1 MWRLSIAAG
10 LLHPFSA
17 GPVVHSAEP
26 QIASMLTSGVIAMHM
41 QLRQVWFPVQPR
53 CAQNKCHLYLVELR
67 SCPVLQLHITKN
79 YMAEK
84 GCFASKI
91 KVPLIMGIWG
101 PKGQGKSFQ
110 AELVFKKMG

>member
-1 MWRLSIAAG
+1 M
-10 LLHPFSA
+10 
-17 GPVVHSAEP
+17 
-26 QIASMLTSGVIAMHM
+26 
-41 QLRQVWFPVQPR
+41 
-53 CAQNKCHLYLVELR
+53 
-67 SCPVLQLHITKN
+67 LQLHITKN
-79 YMAEK
+79 YMVEK

>member
-1 MWRLSIAAG
+1 MSIDVTLDADLSLRLVA
-10 LLHPFSA
+10 HSA
-17 GPVVHSAEP
+17 GVCQLHCVYSRGGALSCVTVPALFCSP
-26 QIASMLTSGVIAMHM
+26 NASCKRNHM
-41 QLRQVWFPVQPR
+41 VLLSQTWH
-53 CAQNKCHLYLVELR
+53 A
-67 SCPVLQLHITKN
+67 LQLHITKN

-110 AELVFKKMG
+110 AELVFRKMG